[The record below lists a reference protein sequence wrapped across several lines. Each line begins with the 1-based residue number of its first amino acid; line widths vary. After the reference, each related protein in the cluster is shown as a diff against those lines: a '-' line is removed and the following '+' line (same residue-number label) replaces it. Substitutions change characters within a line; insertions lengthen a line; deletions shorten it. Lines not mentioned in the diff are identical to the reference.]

1 MTGLRWDL
9 SLENM
14 VNNFFAFFPAAPYN
28 NLLSGAFDVIQIF
41 KCALPKYFYT
51 LRLNL
56 NIVKGLTVSPQ
67 PYGSTNS
74 WCNGESFKRVEL
86 IRNSPDVRTE
96 KMVSYRCKGR
106 NKMLNVPAPTQIM
119 GGPSVSLFIAR
130 IHNASALSK
139 NHQYSDYDFIFFSE
153 HRVVTCKNNVS
164 SWSWLFCFTFC
175 SGVLHTIISLK
186 QRVRRVLDCLSH
198 H

>member
-41 KCALPKYFYT
+41 KCALPKYFHT

-67 PYGSTNS
+67 PYGSTNG

-153 HRVVTCKNNVS
+153 HRVV
-164 SWSWLFCFTFC
+164 SW
-175 SGVLHTIISLK
+175 
-186 QRVRRVLDCLSH
+186 
-198 H
+198 

>member
-41 KCALPKYFYT
+41 KCALPKYFHT
-51 LRLNL
+51 LRL

-74 WCNGESFKRVEL
+74 WCDGESFKRVEL

-106 NKMLNVPAPTQIM
+106 NKMLNVPAPTQLM
-119 GGPSVSLFIAR
+119 GVRQSHYLLLV
-130 IHNASALSK
+130 
-139 NHQYSDYDFIFFSE
+139 
-153 HRVVTCKNNVS
+153 
-164 SWSWLFCFTFC
+164 FTMH
-175 SGVLHTIISLK
+175 LHSLK
-186 QRVRRVLDCLSH
+186 PSILRLWLHIFQRA
-198 H
+198 